1 MLPRQLRKRYNL
13 IYKSGSANP
22 SSMKFPRV
30 MLSGFQNDLTM
41 TFSSQKDADMN
52 ILEIMDFYPKQ
63 KDFDLMKMDF

>member
-1 MLPRQLRKRYNL
+1 
-13 IYKSGSANP
+13 
-22 SSMKFPRV
+22 MKFPRV